1 MSEMAMERPDLVTV
15 ELGGVLGKHFG
26 KIHRVTAN
34 TVRRAVSIIDCNR
47 PGFVTWMK
55 SNAKKYQKY
64 HIRVERHDGAVYDMS
79 EDEFQMAN
87 NGCMK
92 SIRITPIY
100 RGSGQKVIGAVQVVV
115 GVVLMVVSV
124 VASTV
129 TGGASL
135 AMFSAGFAMAFGGVA
150 ALLSKQPSNK
160 LSSVDNKDSY
170 YFDGPQNTVSQGN
183 PVSLI
188 YGKEILVGSQIVS
201 VKMSVDQLMK

>member
-1 MSEMAMERPDLVTV
+1 MSEMAMDKPELVTV
-15 ELGGVLGKHFG
+15 ELGGVLGKNFG
-26 KIHRVTAN
+26 KVHRVAAN

-47 PGFVTWMK
+47 PGLVTWMK
-55 SNAKKYQKY
+55 MNAKKYQKY
-64 HIRVERHDGAVYDMS
+64 HISVESCDGVYDMS
-79 EDEFQMAN
+79 EAEFQMEN
-87 NGCMK
+87 NGSMK

-100 RGSGQKVIGAVQVVV
+100 RGSGSKVVGAVQVVV
-115 GVVLMVVSV
+115 GVILMVVAV
-124 VASTV
+124 FASSV

-160 LSSVDNKDSY
+160 MTTVDNKDSY

-183 PVSLI
+183 PVPLI

-201 VKMSVDQLMK
+201 VKMSVEQML

>member
-1 MSEMAMERPDLVTV
+1 MSEMAMDKPELVTV
-15 ELGGVLGKHFG
+15 ELGGVLGKNFG
-26 KIHRVTAN
+26 KVHRVAAN

-47 PGFVTWMK
+47 PGLVTWMK
-55 SNAKKYQKY
+55 MNAKKYQKY
-64 HIRVERHDGAVYDMS
+64 HISVERHDGAVYDMS
-79 EDEFQMAN
+79 EAEFQMEN
-87 NGCMK
+87 NGSMK

-100 RGSGQKVIGAVQVVV
+100 RGSGSKVVGAVQVVV
-115 GVVLMVVSV
+115 GVILMVVAV
-124 VASTV
+124 FASSV

-160 LSSVDNKDSY
+160 MKTVDNKDSY

-183 PVSLI
+183 PVQLI

-201 VKMSVDQLMK
+201 VKMSVEQML

>member
-1 MSEMAMERPDLVTV
+1 MSELAMERPELVTV

-26 KIHRVTAN
+26 KVHRVAAN

-47 PGFVTWMK
+47 PGLVTWMK
-55 SNAKKYQKY
+55 ANAKKYQKY
-64 HIRVERHDGAVYDMS
+64 HIRVERQDGAIYDMS
-79 EDEFQMAN
+79 ESEFQMDN
-87 NGCMK
+87 NGTMK

-100 RGSGQKVIGAVQVVV
+100 RGSGQKIVGAVQVVV
-115 GVVLMVVSV
+115 GVILMVVA
-124 VASTV
+124 VASSSV

-183 PVSLI
+183 PVPLI
-188 YGKEILVGSQIVS
+188 YGDEILVGSQIVS
-201 VKMSVDQLMK
+201 VKMSVEQLM